1 MLLKFWSPF
10 LDQGWYVCS
19 ISPMLTVRWQ
29 LLKACVE
36 KDSEAQ
42 SKMLINDLNS
52 HSES

>member
-1 MLLKFWSPF
+1 MPLTFWSPF
-10 LDQGWYVCS
+10 LDQGRYVCS
-19 ISPMLTVRWQ
+19 ISPMLIVRWQ

-42 SKMLINDLNS
+42 SKMLINDLDS